1 MKMGGSSQSNLNKHP
16 CHRLKRTGVRFSP
29 PLADRCCCAA
39 RQFANFFANK
49 AHLEGGAFM
58 SYGPDIIVE
67 SFRLAAAH
75 VDKILKG
82 AKASRLTV
90 EQPTKFEL
98 AINLRT

>member
-1 MKMGGSSQSNLNKHP
+1 MKKATTSQSNLNKHAW
-16 CHRLKRTGVRFSP
+16 HRLNAQGVRFSP

-39 RQFANFFANK
+39 TQSANFFANK
-49 AHLEGGAFM
+49 AHLGGGAFM
-58 SYGPDIIVE
+58 SYGPDIVE

-82 AKASRLTV
+82 AKASRLTL